1 MFAYICLHF
10 FSFSGPFPTPRPFG
24 AIRWKL
30 ESQQDVEPARSR
42 SPKAKQLSVG
52 TIGFCGRDVYICVY
66 NVSAPWS
73 SRRSRIGSCFERSAF
88 LHTPG
93 VSEYY
98 FFDVPLCL
106 LPAALLIGTSSSYG
120 TWLSSLFTWNLWGTL
135 VGQQE
140 FQLRKALVW
149 ADDYSPTHH
158 RSQKLE
164 CLLMKGSRIYSP
176 TRFSLGRMI
185 FDAFTC
191 YSARSAR
198 QLGFPT
204 GTEEQT
210 KQSCCAEAGLWPK
223 LWQWKSILG
232 IPSILCDYLI

>member
-1 MFAYICLHF
+1 MCLHV
-10 FSFSGPFPTPRPFG
+10 FSFSGPFPTPRPFPSFWCHQMK
-24 AIRWKL
+24 AWK
-30 ESQQDVEPARSR
+30 PAGCGTS
-42 SPKAKQLSVG
+42 KKQKPQGQTAVSWNDRILRQR
-52 TIGFCGRDVYICVY
+52 CLCVY

-73 SRRSRIGSCFERSAF
+73 SRRSRSGSCFERSAF

-98 FFDVPLCL
+98 FFDVPLCR

-120 TWLSSLFTWNLWGTL
+120 TWLSSLFRWNLWGTL

-176 TRFSLGRMI
+176 TRFSVEWFSTLSQVI
-185 FDAFTC
+185 L
-191 YSARSAR
+191 RSFF
-198 QLGFPT
+198 G
-204 GTEEQT
+204 
-210 KQSCCAEAGLWPK
+210 S
-223 LWQWKSILG
+223 
-232 IPSILCDYLI
+232 